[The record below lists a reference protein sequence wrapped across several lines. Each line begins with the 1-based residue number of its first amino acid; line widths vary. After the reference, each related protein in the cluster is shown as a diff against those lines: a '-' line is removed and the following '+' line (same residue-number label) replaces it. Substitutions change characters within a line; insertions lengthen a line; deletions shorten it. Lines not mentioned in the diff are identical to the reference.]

1 MEGYATFK
9 QSDKK
14 GEWLR
19 VQIISEK
26 NTRKFKAIPGLFR
39 RPVFIAVSVTE
50 LIWILFILLQ
60 YWPHEVADIYINLS
74 ASEAAIWIL
83 FMAFFSTVH
92 ECGHVSALL
101 HCGGIPGGIGVSLY
115 YLLPRAWS
123 EVDDTWRLPEKER
136 LYVNL
141 GGIYAQL
148 LVTMIV
154 FFLNVCWIDNR
165 AFLAASISSVQ
176 MALINLIPN
185 RGMDGYWFLK
195 DTFGIENINE
205 SAAGILKKPFKTK
218 SEQGRNIIIVVFI
231 IRNAVLTYLLLLA
244 VIVSSTALTELHL
257 YFKNGLMEL
266 GYSSTMLYTVHKRT
280 GCFLVLTVVLQ
291 NVITSI
297 ILLFKHENAL

>member
-1 MEGYATFK
+1 MEGYTTFK
-9 QSDKK
+9 QTDKK

-19 VQIISEK
+19 VQVFSEK
-26 NTRKFKAIPGLFR
+26 NTRKIKVIPGLFC
-39 RPVFIAVSVTE
+39 RPVFFAVSVSE
-50 LIWILFILLQ
+50 LIWILFILLRYCPQ
-60 YWPHEVADIYINLS
+60 DVANIYINLS
-74 ASEAAIWIL
+74 ASEAVIWVL
-83 FMAFFSTVH
+83 FMAIFSTVH

-123 EVDDTWRLPEKER
+123 EVDDTWNLPEKER

-141 GGIYAQL
+141 GGIYVQL

-154 FFLNVCWIDNR
+154 FFLNLFWINSS
-165 AFLAASISSVQ
+165 AFLAACISSVQ

-195 DTFGIENINE
+195 ETFGIENINE
-205 SAAGILKKPFKTK
+205 SAARILRKPFKTK
-218 SEQGRNIIIVVFI
+218 SEQDRKIVIVVFI
-231 IRNAVLTYLLLLA
+231 IRNAVLTYFLLLA
-244 VIVSSTALTELHL
+244 VTVSATALKELYL
-257 YFKNGLMEL
+257 DFKNGLMGL
-266 GYSSTMLYTVHKRT
+266 GYLSFMQHSVHKRT

-297 ILLFKHENAL
+297 IVLLKHEKSL